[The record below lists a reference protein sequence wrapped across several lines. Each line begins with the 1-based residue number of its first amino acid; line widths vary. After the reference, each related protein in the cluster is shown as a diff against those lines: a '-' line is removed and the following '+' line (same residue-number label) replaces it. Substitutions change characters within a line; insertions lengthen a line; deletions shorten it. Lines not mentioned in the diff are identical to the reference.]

1 MEEWILKAMLINPAI
16 NKILRERERE
26 RDFFGYNLSV
36 VQGGQISV
44 FLWENYYVR
53 LKKINSSFS
62 MNQNLMS
69 FVFE

>member
-62 MNQNLMS
+62 MNQNLFS
-69 FVFE
+69 SNK